1 MNISTQHAI
10 SESMSNP
17 TERMVYFLSGMTSKE
32 RKRCKA
38 RSIKFPLKLMYALE
52 CGNYQNIITWNPSG
66 LSFTVINPKTFE
78 GRVLP
83 EIFKEAKFASFQR
96 KLMRWSF
103 IKNNKTSSYSH
114 PDFRRG
120 DWASCT
126 ALRGDS
132 SKPRG
137 QLPSFNH
144 QMHNSQPYSNLTHL
158 QQNQLPHVTD
168 LSSLSSSLATRGSL
182 ALTPR
187 LLSHSLDD
195 NNALLIN
202 STIAST
208 LQRFRPINNSQIFP
222 LRNGQPNSTNFV
234 APNQSL
240 HTIERSL
247 LDNLQTLRQMSMPTI
262 TPSSPSYSALLQH
275 QVKLQKLS
283 LQRVHA
289 SSEDIMKKA
298 YEVLDWSTPN
308 V

>member
-10 SESMSNP
+10 SESSLSNP

-52 CGNYQNIITWNPSG
+52 CGDYQNIITWNPSG
-66 LSFTVINPKTFE
+66 LTFTVMNPKTFE

-126 ALRGDS
+126 ALRGDT

-137 QLPSFNH
+137 QLPAFNQ
-144 QMHNSQPYSNLTHL
+144 QMHNSQHCSNLAHL
-158 QQNQLPHVTD
+158 QQHQLPHVAD
-168 LSSLSSSLATRGSL
+168 SSALATRGSL

-187 LLSHSLDD
+187 LLSHSLD
-195 NNALLIN
+195 NKNAVLMN

-208 LQRFRPINNSQIFP
+208 LQGFRPINDSRIFP
-222 LRNGQPNSTNFV
+222 LRNLQPNSTNFV

-240 HTIERSL
+240 HTIEQSL

-275 QVKLQKLS
+275 QVQLQKLS
-283 LQRVHA
+283 LQRAHA